1 MGGVYDVPPALLK
14 EIISRDQLQRLMDED
29 STLPILLG
37 SKSAVDVIRKFR
49 QTQPQVADA
58 DGPLAIGDSSV
69 SGTDNA
75 DQQSEEQSLPLK
87 RLQGYVFGR
96 IDELE
101 KVKLDDE
108 VPEVPEIDELTEDM
122 SSAITDVRNQ
132 FRLEL
137 TGIIEATASLFQH
150 LLELTQSIG
159 HVRQNHEGVIVTT
172 QQRAL
177 RS

>member
-1 MGGVYDVPPALLK
+1 MGG
-14 EIISRDQLQRLMDED
+14 
-29 STLPILLG
+29 
-37 SKSAVDVIRKFR
+37 
-49 QTQPQVADA
+49 
-58 DGPLAIGDSSV
+58 
-69 SGTDNA
+69 
-75 DQQSEEQSLPLK
+75 QQSDEKNSPIK
-87 RLQGYVFGR
+87 RLQGYVFGK

-150 LLELTQSIG
+150 LLELTQSLG
-159 HVRQNHEGVIVTT
+159 HVHQNHENVIASTH
-172 QQRAL
+172 QRAL
-177 RS
+177 RN